1 MVVFQIETERGEG
14 LHEGATTR
22 DALHNT
28 NRDKVQSCKFL
39 EDANRVSGAENGYGA
54 RKPDIFRAR
63 SGRGQND
70 GGGGIKELSP
80 VMFADAENIQNHVVR
95 ELYLFQ

>member
-1 MVVFQIETERGEG
+1 M
-14 LHEGATTR
+14 
-22 DALHNT
+22 
-28 NRDKVQSCKFL
+28 RDKVQSGKFL

-63 SGRGQND
+63 SCRGQND

-80 VMFADAENIQNHVVR
+80 VMFADAENVQTDLVSKLN
-95 ELYLFQ
+95 LFQ